1 MTVEADWD
9 ASTPTGQQVPVEVEL
24 WCDGRPLYA
33 ATGESYKCVLGE
45 NGGTYTWQDL
55 PLYVNGHVAAYTLRE
70 TRIGSVAYDAAIQPN
85 GYNDYLVTFDDALYR
100 ETENDEYQKDAVW
113 TGSDGTLH
121 YARHALLRVHNRLK
135 QVPDEEKI
143 DINGVK
149 RWVGDDE
156 AQRPESIIVFLYEEG
171 KDGFIASTVVKP
183 NDEGLWLYSF
193 NDLPEMRDGQK
204 IQYVIRE
211 APVEK
216 YETKVEGYHLVNQYI
231 TPSPSPSTTPSP
243 TPEPSVTPSPTPEPS
258 VTPSPTPT
266 ATPSPTPS
274 PTPTAPYTPP
284 KTGDESPMALWL
296 ALLAASA
303 VLLGWS
309 LRKRKH

>member
-1 MTVEADWD
+1 
-9 ASTPTGQQVPVEVEL
+9 
-24 WCDGRPLYA
+24 
-33 ATGESYKCVLGE
+33 
-45 NGGTYTWQDL
+45 
-55 PLYVNGHVAAYTLRE
+55 
-70 TRIGSVAYDAAIQPN
+70 
-85 GYNDYLVTFDDALYR
+85 
-100 ETENDEYQKDAVW
+100 
-113 TGSDGTLH
+113 
-121 YARHALLRVHNRLK
+121 
-135 QVPDEEKI
+135 
-143 DINGVK
+143 
-149 RWVGDDE
+149 
-156 AQRPESIIVFLYEEG
+156 
-171 KDGFIASTVVKP
+171 
-183 NDEGLWLYSF
+183 
-193 NDLPEMRDGQK
+193 MRDGQK

-231 TPSPSPSTTPSP
+231 TPSPSPST
-243 TPEPSVTPSPTPEPS
+243 TPSPTPEPS

-309 LRKRKH
+309 LRKRKHG

>member
-1 MTVEADWD
+1 M
-9 ASTPTGQQVPVEVEL
+9 
-24 WCDGRPLYA
+24 
-33 ATGESYKCVLGE
+33 
-45 NGGTYTWQDL
+45 
-55 PLYVNGHVAAYTLRE
+55 
-70 TRIGSVAYDAAIQPN
+70 
-85 GYNDYLVTFDDALYR
+85 
-100 ETENDEYQKDAVW
+100 
-113 TGSDGTLH
+113 
-121 YARHALLRVHNRLK
+121 
-135 QVPDEEKI
+135 
-143 DINGVK
+143 K

-156 AQRPESIIVFLYEEG
+156 AQRPESIIVFLCEEG

-309 LRKRKH
+309 LRKRKHG